1 MDKLRGLT
9 MVAWMLLVS
18 WILMVILMVTIAVD
32 EPVVKYVEVPRA
44 IDVVEVKT
52 PYPVFQEVPVYVG
65 VIVEV
70 PVEVIKEVPI
80 ELREFESVEVLEEWY
95 MDNQAPLRFTD
106 KADFNNPEYETGLD
120 CDDYATYLRD
130 RAHAQ
135 GYLMSLQIVEAGTHM
150 INMVMI
156 GNDIFYL
163 EPDPRVDYKIWK
175 VAERD

>member
-1 MDKLRGLT
+1 MNKTEIGITWIIALIL
-9 MVAWMLLVS
+9 AVS
-18 WILMVILMVTIAVD
+18 IAANVNGPRVIT
-32 EPVVKYVEVPRA
+32 KYVELPQA
-44 IDVVEVKT
+44 IDIVEVITEKET
-52 PYPVFQEVPVYVG
+52 IVTKE

-70 PVEVIKEVPI
+70 PIEVLKEVEIIKEVPI
-80 ELREFESVEVLEEWY
+80 ELREFESMEVLEEWY

-106 KADFNNPEYETGLD
+106 KVDLKNPVYETSLD

-135 GYLMSLQIVEAGTHM
+135 GYLMSLQIVNKTHM
-150 INMVMI
+150 INMAMI
-156 GNDIFYL
+156 GNEIFYL